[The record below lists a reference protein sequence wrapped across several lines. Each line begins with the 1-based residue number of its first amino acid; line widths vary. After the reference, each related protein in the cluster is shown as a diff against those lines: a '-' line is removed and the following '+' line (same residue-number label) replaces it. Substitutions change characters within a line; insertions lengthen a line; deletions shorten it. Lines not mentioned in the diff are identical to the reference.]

1 LSKIEIYYF
10 SGTGNSL
17 HVAKELQKQIPN
29 SSLEPIVSYL
39 KKDVAVAKGETVGF
53 VFPIHGMTVPIPVRK
68 LIKEIDLRSTKY
80 IFAVATRGGTKCF
93 AANVIEKILKKKGK
107 KLNSFFI
114 LTIANNDPKLGYF
127 EIPTKKE
134 IAQIDSK
141 IQNRIK
147 SIKEIIINREKYRKK
162 DTNGVSFPFIKPIR
176 FLLERL
182 ILIGMKYAEHQGG
195 KDYFYSDSKC
205 TGCEICQKV
214 CLSGMIKMVKDKP
227 LWQKNIKCY
236 FCYAC
241 LNYCPVQSVQI
252 KSSWYMKSY
261 TKKKGRYPH
270 PFAKASDI
278 ARQKDQITG

>member
-1 LSKIEIYYF
+1 LGKIEIYYF

-39 KKDVAVAKGETVGF
+39 KKDVIATRGETVGF
-53 VFPIHGMTVPIPVRK
+53 VFPIHGMAVPIPVRK
-68 LIKEIDLRSTKY
+68 LIKKIDLKSAKY

-114 LTIANNDPKLGYF
+114 LTMANNDPKMGYF

-134 IAQIDSK
+134 TTRIDSET
-141 IQNRIK
+141 QNRIK
-147 SIKEIIINREKYRKK
+147 SIKDIIINKEGYRKK
-162 DTNGVSFPFIKPIR
+162 DTDGVSFPFIKPIN

-182 ILIGMKYAEHQGG
+182 ILLGVRYAEYNGA

-205 TGCEICQKV
+205 TGCGICQKV
-214 CLSGMIKMVKDKP
+214 CPSGKVKMVKDKP
-227 LWQKNIKCY
+227 SWQKNIKCY
-236 FCYAC
+236 LCYAC
-241 LNYCPVQSVQI
+241 LNYCPMQSVQI

-261 TKKKGRYPH
+261 TEKKGRYPH

-278 ARQKDQITG
+278 ARQKDQII